1 MCVTLCLALAEN
13 MLVYTGREVFF
24 WVCYFV
30 TLAHLVAH
38 SVSRGEVIEVDTVN
52 VFKRNFLF
60 FFLELWKKYSNLFY
74 YGLIHLA
81 IMCTVFFIPHHVA

>member
-13 MLVYTGREVFF
+13 MLVYIGREVFF

-52 VFKRNFLF
+52 VFKRNFLSF
-60 FFLELWKKYSNLFY
+60 FSSSCGKNIQTRS
-74 YGLIHLA
+74 
-81 IMCTVFFIPHHVA
+81 IMDLYIWP